1 MTYSDQI
8 RPGHIRENQTKC
20 FLGPIIVHLS
30 PMVRIMGF
38 ETPNKTF
45 SSFKSGAILSKSTK
59 RFSGILKRGS
69 ILEVLQHCECKLWTN

>member
-1 MTYSDQI
+1 MTYSDQT
-8 RPGHIRENQTKC
+8 RSDHIRKDQTKC

-30 PMVRIMGF
+30 PMVRIMGHAQQ
-38 ETPNKTF
+38 NF

-59 RFSGILKRGS
+59 RVSVILKRGS